1 MELLKEMINA
11 HGVSGSEREIAEVI
25 KKYAAPLCDEIRED
39 ILGNIIAHK
48 KGEGRRVMIAAH
60 MDEIGIIATYIDDNG
75 FIRFNTVGGV
85 SVKELPYRRVKFR
98 NGVVGVIGCEEENF
112 SKKAALS
119 SLYIDIGA
127 KERAEAE
134 KAVSVG
140 DTAAFAGEMYI
151 SDISGR
157 IISKTL
163 DDRVG
168 CYCLIEA
175 MKKIK
180 NSKNDLYFVFTVQEE
195 VGLRGA
201 GSAAYGIE
209 PEIAL
214 AVDVT
219 DTGDTPECEKMAVKL
234 GGGAA
239 VKIYDRSVICHKSVR
254 EGLIKIAKSR
264 NIPYQLE
271 VMTDGGTDAGAIH
284 TSGTGV
290 AAGGVSVPCRYV
302 HSPSEQADISDIN
315 ACSELVAA
323 FAEEI

>member
-1 MELLKEMINA
+1 MELLRELINA
-11 HGVSGSEREIAEVI
+11 HGVSGSEGDIAGVI

-48 KGEGRRVMIAAH
+48 KGEGRRVMLAAH
-60 MDEIGIIATYIDDNG
+60 MDEIGIIATYIDEDG

-85 SVKELPYRRVKFR
+85 TVKELPYRRVKFG
-98 NGVVGVIGCEEENF
+98 NGTIGVIGCEEKNF

-127 KERAEAE
+127 KSRAEAE
-134 KAVSVG
+134 KAVSTGIAAAFVG
-140 DTAAFAGEMYI
+140 DMN
-151 SDISGR
+151 ISGGR
-157 IISKTL
+157 VISKTL
-163 DDRVG
+163 DDRAG

-180 NSKNDLYFVFTVQEE
+180 NNKNDLYFVFTVQEE

-209 PEIAL
+209 PDIAL
-214 AVDVT
+214 VIDVT

-239 VKIYDRSVICHKSVR
+239 VKIYDRSIICHKSVR
-254 EGLIKIAKSR
+254 EGLIRTAKSR

-284 TSGTGV
+284 TSGAGV
-290 AAGGVSVPCRYV
+290 ASGGISIPCRYV
-302 HSPSEQADISDIN
+302 HSPSEEADLSDI
-315 ACSELVAA
+315 AAVSDLAAA